1 MPNIKSLYIN
11 LVEESQVNLVMKN
24 IQQLE
29 FLNGLPIEKQE
40 LSSENS
46 FRTDDSMQEVMEDVE
61 AEDMEDDYYQIQQN
75 DDTQILLNKP

>member
-61 AEDMEDDYYQIQQN
+61 AEDMEDDYYQIRQN

>member
-40 LSSENS
+40 ISSENS

-61 AEDMEDDYYQIQQN
+61 AEDMEDDYYQIRQN